1 MDTKMEVK
9 YNNNGLTQPRKREKA
24 GKKIGE
30 KIGEKIGKK
39 IHWEKQKNNNQKI
52 EKIE

>member
-24 GKKIGE
+24 G
-30 KIGEKIGKK
+30 EKIGKK
-39 IHWEKQKNNNQKI
+39 IQWEKQKNNGIRK
-52 EKIE
+52 